1 MKSQRSDLVR
11 VLYAVKSVFHAATAI
26 RSASD
31 HEATVKELSPRHFAI
46 GGVLAA
52 TLIAL
57 ILFPLVKF
65 ATG

>member
-1 MKSQRSDLVR
+1 MNNQRSDIVKILF
-11 VLYAVKSVFHAATAI
+11 AMKSVFHAATAI

-31 HEATVKELSPRHFAI
+31 HESTVKGLSFRHFAI

-57 ILFPLVKF
+57 ILFSLVKF
-65 ATG
+65 ATR